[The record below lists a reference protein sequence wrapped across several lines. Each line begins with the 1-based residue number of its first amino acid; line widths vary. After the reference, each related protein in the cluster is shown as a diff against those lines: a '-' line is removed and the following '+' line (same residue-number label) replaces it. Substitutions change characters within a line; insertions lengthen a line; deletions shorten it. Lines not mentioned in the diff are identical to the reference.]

1 MFWFVVGVIVVILA
15 DSISDYIEAVA
26 EGIRAKAHM
35 IEQDVED
42 RKIAREAANKPA
54 EEEIA

>member
-1 MFWFVVGVIVVILA
+1 MFWFVVGVIGVILS